1 MPEPGPSAHLVPR
14 PQVLS
19 RLIRGY
25 NYRFQ
30 PRSHALDL
38 VECLHIV
45 LSMLDRLAASG
56 ASGGAQLGLGD
67 GMPPGVRA

>member
-1 MPEPGPSAHLVPR
+1 MPTSTSPR
-14 PQVLS
+14 WVVQVLS

-38 VECLHIV
+38 VESMHIV
-45 LSMLDRLAASG
+45 LGIVDRLVAAG
-56 ASGGAQLGLGD
+56 RVCVLKRERAGG
-67 GMPPGVRA
+67 